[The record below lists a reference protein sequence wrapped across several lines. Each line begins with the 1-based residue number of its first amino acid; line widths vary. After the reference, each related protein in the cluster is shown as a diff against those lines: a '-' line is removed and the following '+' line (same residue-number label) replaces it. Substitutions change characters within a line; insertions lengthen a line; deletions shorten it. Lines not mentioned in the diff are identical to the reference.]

1 MRIKGIDLY
10 NYIQSNGYKD
20 KNNYLIKSNSYGGIW
35 INIPFTKLKLVG
47 KIDKDI
53 MKNSGVGGSGN
64 SKFSRTEMLEWFPN
78 HKKLDPNKM
87 NTKGMIGEM
96 LMKEY
101 FEKKDMVIRVEKP
114 ENIYS
119 SIDMILTIKREEVK

>member
-1 MRIKGIDLY
+1 
-10 NYIQSNGYKD
+10 
-20 KNNYLIKSNSYGGIW
+20 
-35 INIPFTKLKLVG
+35 
-47 KIDKDI
+47 
-53 MKNSGVGGSGN
+53 
-64 SKFSRTEMLEWFPN
+64 
-78 HKKLDPNKM
+78 M

>member
-1 MRIKGIDLY
+1 MFLVLLY
-10 NYIQSNGYKD
+10 LQ
-20 KNNYLIKSNSYGGIW
+20 LIKSNSYGGIW

-101 FEKKDMVIRVEKP
+101 FEKQDGVIRVEKP

-119 SIDMILTIKREEVK
+119 SIDMVLTVKRGEVK